1 MSRSDD
7 DGNRPCLEALV
18 AGTVAL
24 MTRWAETRP
33 GADAEDCPRRVLM
46 ARKIVSNL
54 FFLQHHPGLRPE
66 LRQVMANAHQRW
78 AALAAGAEGPAV
90 PSPAMPLDAESRRLH

>member
-33 GADAEDCPRRVLM
+33 GAGAEDCPRRVLM

-54 FFLQHHPGLRPE
+54 FFLEHHPDISPQ
-66 LRQVMANAHQRW
+66 LRQVMANAHRCW
-78 AALAAGAEGPAV
+78 RGIAGAGAPVA
-90 PSPAMPLDAESRRLH
+90 SPLRADAGGKVLH